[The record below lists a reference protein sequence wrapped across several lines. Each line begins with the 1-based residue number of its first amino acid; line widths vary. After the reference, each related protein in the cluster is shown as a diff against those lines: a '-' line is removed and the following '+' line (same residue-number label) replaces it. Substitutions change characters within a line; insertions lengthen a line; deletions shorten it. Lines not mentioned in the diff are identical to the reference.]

1 VRVNNKEAT
10 AMQENLVLIVDDEP
24 IVRESIRDW
33 LKDAGY
39 QVATAETGE
48 EALEMVEKQDFSVM
62 VLDLRLPGKSGITVL
77 KEVKTQRPWIKSII
91 ITAYPSA
98 ETTAEATKLGAIDY
112 LIKPVAPDDL
122 ERLVRETLSA
132 VGREPTVTTEVELR
146 PKPPVVEVVEV
157 KKAFVITKDSLK
169 SMVEGLAKEREV
181 VGVKSRH
188 GKYVYDRIASFEELC
203 LDYDVTVMPPTK
215 YLLPAKETLLRF
227 KIGDEPE
234 VEPVIEASPRAIIGV
249 HPYDIKA
256 IELLDEAFMT
266 TNPDPNYI
274 ARRQNTII
282 IGADCLNP
290 SPKSFAPSMGTYLT
304 ETGFD
309 LLLTNIGADYMI
321 TVGSEKGADLL
332 AKYAQVREPSGD
344 EVAKQKAVRDEALAK
359 YELSLNVPRE
369 RLPKLLEES
378 YDDPYWESR
387 SETCLSCG
395 SCVMVC
401 PTCFCFD
408 VQDEVVLNLKDGER
422 LRQWDGCVLVDFARV
437 ATGENFRHDKASR
450 FRHRIYRKGK
460 YILERYGKVG
470 CVGCGRCATA
480 CLAEIAS
487 PLEAFNAIAES
498 VQAKEAAM
506 RTIREVKPETELYA
520 PRLAEVVKIDEL
532 TPNEKVFEFRFKDGK
547 ELGHRPGQFVEVSIM
562 GTGESPISVS
572 SSPTKDGT
580 FQLAVRNV
588 GNVTNTLH
596 ALERG
601 AMVGI
606 RGPFGNGFPLEALD
620 GRDVLLIAGGIGLF
634 PLRSLVQYILD
645 RRSSFGKV
653 ILLFGARSPAERL
666 FLDELDL
673 WSRSPEI
680 EFQET
685 VDKGDESWKGN
696 VGVITTLIPKV
707 DIDPGKTMAV
717 VVGPPIMYR
726 FVIGELKKKGLA
738 DENIILSLERRMKC
752 GVGKCGHCQI
762 NGVYVCQEGPVFTLA
777 QLRNLREAV

>member
-1 VRVNNKEAT
+1 
-10 AMQENLVLIVDDEP
+10 MQENSVLIVDDEP

-62 VLDLRLPGKSGITVL
+62 VLDLRLPGKI
-77 KEVKTQRPWIKSII
+77 KTQRPWIKSII

-132 VGREPTVTTEVELR
+132 VGREPTVTTEVEIR

-422 LRQWDGCVLVDFARV
+422 LRQWDGCVLVDFAKV